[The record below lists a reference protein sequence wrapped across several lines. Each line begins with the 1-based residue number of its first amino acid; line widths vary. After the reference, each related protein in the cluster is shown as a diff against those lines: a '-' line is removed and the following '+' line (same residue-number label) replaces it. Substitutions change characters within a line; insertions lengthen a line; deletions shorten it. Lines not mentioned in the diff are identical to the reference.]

1 MERRG
6 RGLVVVEALLN
17 YRRPAFFDDELTLR
31 TTLAELGKVSLR
43 FDYQVLRDG
52 ESLVTG
58 HTRHA
63 CIDLATGKPV
73 RMPGGKDQ
81 SPTRPGDGRYP
92 LSRFDEPCS
101 RARRVYAPPLRILL
115 TVRRIADL
123 EGNGV
128 VGLLKAHFPQQVL
141 HPKSVGLIVL

>member
-1 MERRG
+1 VEWLRSTGQSYREMERQG

-43 FDYQVLRDG
+43 FDYEVFRDA
-52 ESLVTG
+52 ELLVTG

-73 RMPGGKDQ
+73 RMPEELLELALDMPS
-81 SPTRPGDGRYP
+81 SPETSG
-92 LSRFDEPCS
+92 
-101 RARRVYAPPLRILL
+101 
-115 TVRRIADL
+115 
-123 EGNGV
+123 
-128 VGLLKAHFPQQVL
+128 
-141 HPKSVGLIVL
+141 